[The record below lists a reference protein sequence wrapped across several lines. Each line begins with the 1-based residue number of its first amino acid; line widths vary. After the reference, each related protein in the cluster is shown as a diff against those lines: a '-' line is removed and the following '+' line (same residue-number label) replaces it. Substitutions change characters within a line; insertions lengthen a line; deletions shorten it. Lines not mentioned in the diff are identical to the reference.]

1 MDHKQLTRKQKE
13 FFDYI
18 TTFKQEHGIWPTY
31 SEIADQFGF
40 RSPNSV
46 TQNLQALLRKGYLY
60 KTEEDE
66 YEINPEYDPS
76 ASNIHQMPSEGIPV
90 RGVIAAGFL
99 QEAVD
104 ANLGHITMEHIF
116 PGLHKMFALRVTGSS
131 MKDADIQSGDFVL
144 LMDDDIKDGD
154 IGAVMYNGETSLKR
168 IYYTSNG
175 LRLEPANEEYD
186 DIVIE
191 PDIFEEVRV
200 IGKYVGHVNRTGMYR
215 HGVN

>member
-13 FFDYI
+13 FFDFI
-18 TTFKQEHGIWPTY
+18 TSYKQEEGIWPTY
-31 SEIADQFGF
+31 SEIVDQFGY

-46 TQNLQALLRKGYLY
+46 TQNLQSLVRKGYLY
-60 KTEEDE
+60 KTDEDE
-66 YEINPEYDPS
+66 YEINPEYDPTVESHS
-76 ASNIHQMPSEGIPV
+76 APAGGIPV
-90 RGVIAAGFL
+90 HGVIAAGYL

-104 ANLGHITMEHIF
+104 ANLGHITMENIF
-116 PGLHKMFALRVTGSS
+116 PSLDKMFALRVSGQS
-131 MKDADIQSGDFVL
+131 MKDANVQDGDFVL

-175 LRLEPANEEYD
+175 LRLEPANEEYG
-186 DIVIE
+186 DIEIE

-200 IGKYVGHVNRTGMYR
+200 IGKYVGHVNKTGIYR
-215 HGVN
+215 HRVN